1 MAINRNSNKIFDLSR
16 CIAAYR
22 ALLTAF
28 VIGVLCVVSAHAQEV
43 PPTTTY
49 SFKSSEQ
56 DSVHTSAIH
65 NYQSEAERAND
76 ALLITEVKKALA
88 DDGVAAYRAVVVD
101 CDHGTISLDGIVGS
115 SADAQRAATVARDV
129 DGVVAVKNN
138 LKWP

>member
-1 MAINRNSNKIFDLSR
+1 
-16 CIAAYR
+16 
-22 ALLTAF
+22 
-28 VIGVLCVVSAHAQEV
+28 VVSVHAQELL
-43 PPTTTY
+43 PTATY

-56 DSVHTSAIH
+56 DSVHTSTIH

-88 DDGVAAYRAVVVD
+88 DDGVAAYRAIVVD

-115 SADAQRAATVARDV
+115 AADAQWAATVARNV